1 MKRQSKIHTHT
12 SNIRRNNSSAR
23 FRVLFGLAWKN
34 SVNLHSMAALKWIM
48 NGDADKP
55 LLIMTCLIHIQTS
68 TQCHQYHTIL
78 RHKCAGKAIHEPFC
92 LHSEVTFGCVS
103 HSFVCL
109 FFPPSRPKR
118 WCDKFSFH
126 FVSQKLRSHFYRSDW
141 NLNIILQAI
150 WHSVRLYLCKWCLLF
165 SVKWTPFV
173 LPDSSSKLF
182 SCLYRDIAL
191 KLDPQAKTTNS
202 IN

>member
-1 MKRQSKIHTHT
+1 MKSSFGWTLNDPFIGSRLNEMAKQNTHTHT

-78 RHKCAGKAIHEPFC
+78 RHKCAGKAFHEPFC

-109 FFPPSRPKR
+109 FFSRHDR
-118 WCDKFSFH
+118 NDGVTSCH
-126 FVSQKLRSHFYRSDW
+126 F
-141 NLNIILQAI
+141 I
-150 WHSVRLYLCKWCLLF
+150 
-165 SVKWTPFV
+165 
-173 LPDSSSKLF
+173 SS
-182 SCLYRDIAL
+182 L
-191 KLDPQAKTTNS
+191 KNCAHIFTVP
-202 IN
+202 IGI

>member
-1 MKRQSKIHTHT
+1 MKSSFGWTLYDPFIGSRLNETAKQNTHTHT
-12 SNIRRNNSSAR
+12 HTLNIRRNNSSAR

-109 FFPPSRPKR
+109 FFFPVTTEMMV
-118 WCDKFSFH
+118 WQVVISF
-126 FVSQKLRSHFYRSDW
+126 
-141 NLNIILQAI
+141 
-150 WHSVRLYLCKWCLLF
+150 RL
-165 SVKWTPFV
+165 
-173 LPDSSSKLF
+173 SK
-182 SCLYRDIAL
+182 IAL
-191 KLDPQAKTTNS
+191 TFLPFRLESKYHTSGDMAFGSVISMQMMFTFFGEMDAFRSTRFV
-202 IN
+202 I